1 MKKSLI
7 CLALAAS
14 VASVNVQAQEQT
26 GGNGSSTV
34 AAGGINT
41 PVVAAGYV
49 ATAIVAGLVV
59 NSSANSPA
67 RPAVIDPPPVD
78 PPVLTCSG
86 DDELVDGVCI
96 NTTVT
101 TTVTTTGVGTNT
113 GTATVGVTV
122 TSGSAPTS

>member
-14 VASVNVQAQEQT
+14 VAFVNVQAQEQT
-26 GGNGSSTV
+26 GGNSSSD
-34 AAGGINT
+34 AANGGINT

-49 ATAIVAGLVV
+49 ATAIVAGLVI

-67 RPAVIDPPPVD
+67 RPVVPVD
-78 PPVLTCSG
+78 PVDPDPTCSG

-101 TTVTTTGVGTNT
+101 VTVSGTGTVTVP
-113 GTATVGVTV
+113 V
-122 TSGSAPTS
+122 TSTYAPTT